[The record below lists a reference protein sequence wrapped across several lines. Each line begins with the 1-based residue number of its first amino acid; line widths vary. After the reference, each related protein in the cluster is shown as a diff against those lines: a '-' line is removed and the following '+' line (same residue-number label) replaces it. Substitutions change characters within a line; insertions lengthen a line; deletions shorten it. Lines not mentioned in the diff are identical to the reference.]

1 MHPIVIFL
9 AHRALD
15 VVQKVKQSPC
25 FCVIEYR
32 AWFLMR
38 GDREYVNIPGNKMH
52 ELPPLLVRR
61 GFEAPQVDLASAI
74 LEAEEMLPEVDIEE
88 TLLERRKM
96 DLALTLTEQYR
107 GLIAHWQWGESIV
120 EWIRQCEIT
129 FQSESAL
136 RDLLHPDVWP
146 HAGRSSFVT
155 LLGQKRVSTPGV
167 ALETAVGLRLTFRQ
181 PPPIDCCS
189 SEFLFC
195 LNSSIAG
202 SAYKAWARMGSRAP
216 ALLPP
221 HRFHFDVL
229 DSDLQ

>member
-1 MHPIVIFL
+1 
-9 AHRALD
+9 
-15 VVQKVKQSPC
+15 
-25 FCVIEYR
+25 
-32 AWFLMR
+32 MR

-61 GFEAPQVDLASAI
+61 LSGTPQVDLASAI
-74 LEAEEMLPEVDIEE
+74 LEAEEMLPELDIEE

-96 DLALTLTEQYR
+96 DLALTLAEQYR

-146 HAGRSSFVT
+146 HASRSSFVI
-155 LLGQKRVSTPGV
+155 LLADKKVPTPGV

-181 PPPIDCCS
+181 PPPIDCCT

-202 SAYKAWARMGSRAP
+202 SAYKAWARMGAGVP

-221 HRFHFDVL
+221 NRFHFDVL
-229 DSDLQ
+229 DSDLQSDLQ

>member
-1 MHPIVIFL
+1 MT
-9 AHRALD
+9 
-15 VVQKVKQSPC
+15 
-25 FCVIEYR
+25 
-32 AWFLMR
+32 
-38 GDREYVNIPGNKMH
+38 GDRGYINIPGNKMH
-52 ELPPLLVRR
+52 QLPPLLVRR
-61 GFEAPQVDLASAI
+61 TSDAQPSDLTSAI
-74 LEAEEMLPEVDIEE
+74 LEAEEMLPEVDVEE
-88 TLLERRKM
+88 TLFERRKL

-136 RDLLHPDVWP
+136 RNLLHPDVWP
-146 HAGRSSFVT
+146 HAGRSSFVI
-155 LLGQKRVSTPGV
+155 LLADKQVTAPGV
-167 ALETAVGLRLTFRQ
+167 ALEKAVGLRLTFRQ

-202 SAYKAWARMGSRAP
+202 SAYQAWAHMGSGVP

-221 HRFHFDVL
+221 DRFQFDVF

>member
-1 MHPIVIFL
+1 
-9 AHRALD
+9 
-15 VVQKVKQSPC
+15 
-25 FCVIEYR
+25 
-32 AWFLMR
+32 MR

-61 GFEAPQVDLASAI
+61 AWEAAEVDITSAI
-74 LEAEEMLPEVDIEE
+74 LEAEEMLPEVDVEE
-88 TLLERRKM
+88 ALLERRKL
-96 DLALTLTEQYR
+96 DLALTLAEQYR

-155 LLGQKRVSTPGV
+155 LLEDKQVKAPGV

-195 LNSSIAG
+195 LNPSIAG
-202 SAYKAWARMGSRAP
+202 SAYQAWARMGAGMP

-221 HRFHFDVL
+221 DRFHFDVY

>member
-1 MHPIVIFL
+1 M
-9 AHRALD
+9 RA
-15 VVQKVKQSPC
+15 
-25 FCVIEYR
+25 
-32 AWFLMR
+32 
-38 GDREYVNIPGNKMH
+38 DREYVDIPGNKMH

-61 GFEAPQVDLASAI
+61 SSDAPPVDLASAI
-74 LEAEEMLPEVDIEE
+74 LEAEEMLPQVDIDE
-88 TLLERRKM
+88 TLLARRKM

-129 FQSESAL
+129 FQSESTL

-146 HAGRSSFVT
+146 HASRSSFVT
-155 LLGQKRVSTPGV
+155 LLAHKRVSTPGV

-189 SEFLFC
+189 SEILFC

-221 HRFHFDVL
+221 HRFHFDVF